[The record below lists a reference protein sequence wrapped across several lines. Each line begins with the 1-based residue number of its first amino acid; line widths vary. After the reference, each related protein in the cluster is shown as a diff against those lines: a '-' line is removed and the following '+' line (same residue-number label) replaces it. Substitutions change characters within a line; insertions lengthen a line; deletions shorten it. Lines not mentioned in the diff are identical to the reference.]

1 MRDRFACAQKGPAV
15 DYVRGRRAL
24 QRLLAERCC
33 DVREL
38 DLPAFRRWLAALLR
52 RWRRDPVFRQ
62 RLRLR
67 ELRRAHP
74 DLVEAERRFRRALR
88 QDAAGPFFGALAARE
103 RQLHDLGRALA
114 GLTAA
119 LAAAPEERR
128 PTLAR
133 KLDGYLAR
141 HQEAEAAMADL
152 LRQSPERH
160 GLHLARAEL
169 DALRRS
175 IGMDVEEERLQAL
188 LRRHGHGAGRS
199 GRSFEALAAGITPQ
213 AVGPNLRVLQGVTL
227 GAADTELDQLL
238 VRARPG
244 RPVDVVAL
252 VEVKR
257 SLDDLAHGFRKRQ
270 GNLAWLTGDGSYDP
284 AGWRTR
290 AFPSGHFDRPA
301 VHAQDG
307 EEFVL
312 TRESFRRFHRDPA
325 TGLFLERLYFVTR
338 PGRLRGLSS
347 AALARVG
354 ARVAG
359 DLHWNPRD
367 PEYLEGLL
375 DWCRSL
381 AHELESPDVLRLY
394 AASPARAR
402 QILLVGQAVRAGN
415 SQSS

>member
-1 MRDRFACAQKGPAV
+1 M

-38 DLPAFRRWLAALLR
+38 DLPGFRRWLAALLG

-62 RLRLR
+62 RVRLR

-74 DLVEAERRFRRALR
+74 DLVEAERRYRRALR
-88 QDAAGPFFGALAARE
+88 QDAAGPLFGALAARE
-103 RQLHDLGRALA
+103 RQLHDLGRAVD

-119 LAAAPEERR
+119 LAAASEARR
-128 PTLAR
+128 PALAR
-133 KLDGYLAR
+133 KLEAYLHR
-141 HQEAEAAMADL
+141 HRESEAALSDL
-152 LRQSPERH
+152 LRQSPERREVQQ
-160 GLHLARAEL
+160 ARAGL
-169 DALRRS
+169 DELRRAT
-175 IGMDVEEERLQAL
+175 GVDVEEERLHAL
-188 LRRHGHGAGRS
+188 LRGHGHGAGRS

-238 VRARPG
+238 VRVRPE
-244 RPVDVVAL
+244 RPVEVVAL

-270 GNLAWLTGDGSYDP
+270 GNLAWLTGEGSYDP

-290 AFPSGHFDRPA
+290 TFPTGHFDRPA
-301 VHAQDG
+301 VHVQDG
-307 EEFVL
+307 EEFLL
-312 TRESFRRFHRDPA
+312 TRDSFRRFRRDPV
-325 TGLFLERLYFVTR
+325 TGHFLERLYFVTR

-347 AALARVG
+347 AALARVA
-354 ARVAG
+354 ARVAS

-367 PEYLEGLL
+367 PHYLEGLL

-402 QILLVGQAVRAGN
+402 QILLVGQAVLAGN